1 MVISSESAVS
11 ESIQGENDAASLALR
26 QKLDSEIS
34 GIRSNAVEWQ
44 GGGRKVRWTTKLF
57 VWLVKGML

>member
-11 ESIQGENDAASLALR
+11 ESMQGENDATSLALR

-44 GGGRKVRWTTKLF
+44 GGARKVRWTTKLF

>member
-1 MVISSESAVS
+1 MSESM
-11 ESIQGENDAASLALR
+11 QGESEAASLALR

-34 GIRSNAVEWQ
+34 GIRSNTVEWQ
-44 GGGRKVRWTTKLF
+44 GRSRKVRWTTKLF

>member
-1 MVISSESAVS
+1 MIIPSEPAVS
-11 ESIQGENDAASLALR
+11 ESMQGGNDAASLALR
-26 QKLDSEIS
+26 QKLDYEIN

-44 GGGRKVRWTTKLF
+44 GGSRKVRWTTKLF